1 MYQATFTLLDKAG
14 KTLHVENQKFGFRT
28 IETRESDGLYINGQ
42 RVMIKGV
49 NRHSF
54 RPESGR
60 TLSKA
65 KNIEDVLLIKSM
77 NMNAVRLSHYPADPE
92 FFEACDS
99 LGLYVM
105 DELSGWHGKHET
117 INGQKL
123 VKEMITRDV
132 NHPCIIW
139 WSNGN
144 EKAGILNW
152 MVNSINMILR
162 NVRCFIRKATS
173 ADMKLC
179 TIVLMEKART
189 ICVCQKY
196 LCRPNSCTGCMMG
209 AMEQDCMIIG
219 K

>member
-1 MYQATFTLLDKAG
+1 MAENTSDVRTGSDHASINFAVKSPELWTAETPAMYQATFTLLDKAG

-28 IETRESDGLYINGQ
+28 IETRESDGLYINGR

-123 VKEMITRDV
+123 VK
-132 NHPCIIW
+132 
-139 WSNGN
+139 
-144 EKAGILNW
+144 
-152 MVNSINMILR
+152 R
-162 NVRCFIRKATS
+162 N
-173 ADMKLC
+173 D
-179 TIVLMEKART
+179 
-189 ICVCQKY
+189 Y
-196 LCRPNSCTGCMMG
+196 P
-209 AMEQDCMIIG
+209 
-219 K
+219 

>member
-1 MYQATFTLLDKAG
+1 
-14 KTLHVENQKFGFRT
+14 
-28 IETRESDGLYINGQ
+28 
-42 RVMIKGV
+42 MIKGV

-144 EKAGILNW
+144 EKGWNTELDGEFH
-152 MVNSINMILR
+152 NMILR

-173 ADMKLC
+173 VDMKPC
-179 TIVLMEKART
+179 TIVLTEKART
-189 ICVCQKY
+189 TCAYRKS
-196 LCRPNSCTGCMMG
+196 LCLRNSCMVCTMA
-209 AMEQDCMIIG
+209 AMVPDYTIIG